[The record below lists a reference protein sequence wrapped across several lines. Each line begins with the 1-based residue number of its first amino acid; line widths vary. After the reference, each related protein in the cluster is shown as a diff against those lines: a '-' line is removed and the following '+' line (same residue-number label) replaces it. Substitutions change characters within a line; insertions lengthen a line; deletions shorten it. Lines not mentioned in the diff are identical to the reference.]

1 MKRKDIFLMPDYY
14 PRFVCKMG
22 ECRSA
27 CCEKWPVTVS
37 MHDYF
42 DLLSLDC
49 DAELR
54 KQIDCGVHVL
64 KYATPERYAEI
75 THRYDGSCHMRM
87 PDGRCAIQAS
97 LGEDKLPEV
106 CRLYPRAIKTDGIL
120 ECCCAASC
128 EKVIEM
134 LMQDKPIRFISKELE
149 YTPLEY
155 AVFHPDEAAAKRQ
168 NVGML
173 LIYSVLDDKLP
184 VSQRISR
191 VASVKGDSVLQC
203 DYDDV
208 LHSLQNYT
216 PATSENDALGVISKL
231 LRAVARGNMSI
242 AEYADKALSVFDGE
256 NDRAVYNSL
265 MAKFES
271 HFPSWQYL
279 FANMAANHMF
289 FTRFPFE
296 DGQADYNS
304 SCMAL
309 AIAYALS
316 RLLSVC
322 LVDSIKQPSDLVD
335 ILAAAYRVI
344 EHTQLDTLAPPFMKH
359 NGFDDITAIAEL

>member
-1 MKRKDIFLMPDYY
+1 MKRKDTFLMPDYY
-14 PRFVCKMG
+14 PHFACKMG

-54 KQIDCGVHVL
+54 RQIDCGVHIL

-106 CRLYPRAIKTDGIL
+106 CRLYPRAIKDDGIF

-134 LMQDKPIRFISKELE
+134 LMQDKPIKFIRQPLE
-149 YTPLEY
+149 YTPLQNST
-155 AVFHPDEAAAKRQ
+155 VNLDPDAAKRQ

-173 LIYSVLDDKLP
+173 LINSVLDDSLSLP
-184 VSQRISR
+184 QRISR
-191 VASVKGDSVLQC
+191 IAAVKGESVLEC
-203 DYDDV
+203 DFDDV
-208 LHSLQNYT
+208 LQSLQSFT
-216 PATSENDALGVISKL
+216 CVSTQNDALDVVCRL
-231 LRAVARGNMSI
+231 LRAVARGNISI
-242 AEYADKALSVFDGE
+242 ADYADQAMAVFDGK
-256 NDRAVYNSL
+256 NDRAIYNSL
-265 MAKFES
+265 SSEFQAA
-271 HFPSWQYL
+271 FPHWQYL

-304 SCMAL
+304 SCMSL

-316 RLLSVC
+316 RVLSVC
-322 LVDSIKQPSDLVD
+322 LIESIKTPSDLVD

-344 EHTQLDTLAPPFMKH
+344 EHTQLDVLAPPFMKQ
-359 NGFDDITAIAEL
+359 NGFDDITAIANL